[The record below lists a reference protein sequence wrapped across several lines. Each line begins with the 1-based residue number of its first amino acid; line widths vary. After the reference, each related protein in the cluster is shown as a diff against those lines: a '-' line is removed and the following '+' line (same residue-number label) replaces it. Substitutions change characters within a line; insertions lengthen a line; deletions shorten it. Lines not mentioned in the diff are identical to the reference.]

1 MWIQHDKNLALFTS
15 PSPAFGV
22 FRRHGMPAPQGEN
35 RRLVQPLAGPLHS
48 IHGQHNTEQHD
59 GIPGDGQLGRPIGID
74 PQVTASLAGNM
85 MTQALERLKLPKSYD
100 SKRLA
105 KKKNETEA
113 FFPGHA

>member
-1 MWIQHDKNLALFTS
+1 
-15 PSPAFGV
+15 
-22 FRRHGMPAPQGEN
+22 MPAPQGEN
-35 RRLVQPLAGPLHS
+35 RRLVQPLAGPLPS

-105 KKKNETEA
+105 KKKMKLKHSSLDMPKGSTA
-113 FFPGHA
+113 PGF